1 MSTPRSHQASRD
13 SANAENLLGESPT
26 PRRSVLLATPR
37 AASLQKGSLQQLTPT
52 ERRYVLMSRCGA
64 VLLRCGFALG
74 STATLSRKLE
84 LVGGNI
90 RAYAAATANVQSA
103 ISASQLLLA
112 PTVGALSDS
121 LGRRPLQL
129 ASSIAMMFWHLF
141 LANRRLCNS
150 IFRYQAFGVLCMGV
164 CSAGSMTVRQAAL
177 ADLFG
182 SRPSIAAQ
190 IESQNMFWVSTV
202 GMFAPLVGAE
212 IARRAPNL
220 ALRLAAAVCVLQ
232 LPLIFFMPETLTKQE
247 RKPLRGSLKFSN
259 PLSNVAVLFSNGPGL
274 RGLAIVNVLYAG
286 CNGAYFPT
294 ELAVAQC
301 TQYLGHPHYHHRLLS
316 LPLLCHAG
324 AFANISEYAMGSC
337 GWVPADISYLNS
349 GQGFLSAFAFRQV
362 FPRMLRR
369 FGAKGAFQLGSLAS
383 ASALLLL
390 SQAWRGGSKLWCT
403 SLIALAFVIQ
413 VPGMG
418 NPVALRTITTK
429 QGLSVAKTSR
439 CQCFP
444 SESDL

>member
-220 ALRLAAAVCVLQ
+220 ALQLAAAVCVLQ

-301 TQYLGHPHYHHRLLS
+301 TQYLGHPHYHHRLLCCRCCATQVH
-316 LPLLCHAG
+316 LPTSPSTQWAR
-324 AFANISEYAMGSC
+324 
-337 GWVPADISYLNS
+337 V
-349 GQGFLSAFAFRQV
+349 
-362 FPRMLRR
+362 
-369 FGAKGAFQLGSLAS
+369 
-383 ASALLLL
+383 
-390 SQAWRGGSKLWCT
+390 GGSPRISRT
-403 SLIALAFVIQ
+403 SIQ
-413 VPGMG
+413 DKGFSRLLHSDRSSLVCCAVSVPKVHFSWARWRVHQRFCCSPKHGVG
-418 NPVALRTITTK
+418 VQSSGAQP
-429 QGLSVAKTSR
+429 
-439 CQCFP
+439 
-444 SESDL
+444 